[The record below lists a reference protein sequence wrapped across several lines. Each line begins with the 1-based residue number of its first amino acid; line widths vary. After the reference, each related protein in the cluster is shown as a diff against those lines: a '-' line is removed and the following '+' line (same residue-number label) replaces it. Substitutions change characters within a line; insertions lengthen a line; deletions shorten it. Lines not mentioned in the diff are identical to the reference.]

1 LAASVPWEELNASSL
16 FLNQEQSAV
25 PQERAVWANR
35 QEEQEDVAQLQAEL
49 MAV

>member
-1 LAASVPWEELNASSL
+1 VRREELNASSL
-16 FLNQEQSAV
+16 FLSLQQLEE
-25 PQERAVWANR
+25 PEERAVWANR